1 MPKVASSSISEAIIP
16 HLPPLDSP
24 AQFPFPQEEVWKRAG
39 RLGEMQEY
47 LSLYNTSTS
56 FFISRHPLDRLASAY
71 RYWYYF
77 TLYIYRTH
85 FAFIEHFNI
94 QNTLHLQNTLHIKRT
109 LYIYRTPHS
118 GKLGGDHAVIIQRR
132 VLRLFHTKK

>member
-1 MPKVASSSISEAIIP
+1 M
-16 HLPPLDSP
+16 
-24 AQFPFPQEEVWKRAG
+24 
-39 RLGEMQEY
+39 
-47 LSLYNTSTS
+47 
-56 FFISRHPLDRLASAY
+56 
-71 RYWYYF
+71 
-77 TLYIYRTH
+77 YIYRTH
-85 FAFIEHFNI
+85 FAFTEHFNI